1 MAITPRGLHHQK
13 AFRIIIGKGVPVK
26 GEGSDGD
33 MQLRSTNSGLML
45 YVKYGGQWYQ
55 MGEGASRI
63 SGEDGGNPIATTQYG
78 GNTFIDKTKGHLYIG
93 GNIVLGGKR
102 HLPTIDGQSK
112 SYALDPDSSP
122 KTNIGLTSRLLN
134 YTGGN
139 NKGLTA
145 LSSDAPYVKGI
156 SMLLEQTHGIIFDGD
171 ANSHTYIKETADDV
185 LDMYVG
191 GDKIFEASEAG
202 LGNNFDFWDNVDVRL
217 KATTNSA
224 TAASTLQF
232 DTQRGT
238 SATTCYGQDG
248 DLIGKIVFQGRNDGA
263 SNIID
268 GSPVAQPIIF
278 GKIES
283 TIADASDGTDTGLLE
298 IDSSGDIFLD
308 AGGDITLDAAGSDI
322 NFNVAGTGPRLNWNS
337 GQGLR
342 IYSPNDLNDM
352 FNILVGIDHGAT
364 TISTNDASGSQGY
377 LSIAP
382 DGDLEFNPATGVYI
396 AKNNGTEFSAA
407 NSSYAGMILGATEIT
422 YTTGAYQATTTS
434 HANIMKNFDSADHYL
449 KVSFVVPPSNRVK
462 IKVFLPYCVSCDGL
476 LELGLATDTSATAL
490 DTKYNNFVWDVDE
503 SDGVMVNQEWNING
517 ADHSWSAGQSKTLYC
532 TIKEGTAGGR
542 IFFGKGVSTTYYG
555 SWIMEAIALPATI
568 ADGT

>member
-1 MAITPRGLHHQK
+1 MCIRDRG
-13 AFRIIIGKGVPVK
+13 G
-26 GEGSDGD
+26 
-33 MQLRSTNSGLML
+33 
-45 YVKYGGQWYQ
+45 
-55 MGEGASRI
+55 
-63 SGEDGGNPIATTQYG
+63 
-78 GNTFIDKTKGHLYIG
+78 
-93 GNIVLGGKR
+93 
-102 HLPTIDGQSK
+102 
-112 SYALDPDSSP
+112 
-122 KTNIGLTSRLLN
+122 
-134 YTGGN
+134 
-139 NKGLTA
+139 
-145 LSSDAPYVKGI
+145 
-156 SMLLEQTHGIIFDGD
+156 
-171 ANSHTYIKETADDV
+171 HTYIHESSADG

-191 GDKIFEASEAG
+191 GDKIFEASEAA

-238 SATTCYGQDG
+238 STTTCYGQDG

-263 SNIID
+263 SNVVD
-268 GSPVAQPIIF
+268 GSPVAQTVIF

-283 TIADASDGTDTGLLE
+283 TITDASDGTDTGLLE

-308 AGGDITLDAAGSDI
+308 AGGDITLDAGGSDI

-352 FNILVGIDHGAT
+352 FNILVGIDHGASI
-364 TISTNDASGSQGY
+364 ISTNDASGSQGHLT
-377 LSIAP
+377 LSP
-382 DGDLEFNPATGVYI
+382 DGDLRFNPATGVYI
-396 AKNNGTEFSAA
+396 AQNNGTEFSAA
-407 NSSYAGMILGATEIT
+407 NSSYAGMILGATDIT
-422 YTTGAYQATTTS
+422 YTTGGYYATTTS

-476 LELGLATDTSATAL
+476 LELGLATDASATAL

-532 TIKEGTAGGR
+532 TAKEGTAGGR
-542 IFFGKGVSTTYYG
+542 LFFGKGVSTTYYG
-555 SWIMEAIALPATI
+555 SWIMEAIALPSTI
-568 ADGT
+568 SDGT